1 MYSRNR
7 RIGAAMLALVVSL
20 SIAPLLNAA
29 QKQDRDRGRGF
40 REKEPN
46 PVVRV
51 INNLRGIVKKI
62 TGQDEYPVPPLP

>member
-7 RIGAAMLALVVSL
+7 RIGVAMVALVVSL
-20 SIAPLLNAA
+20 SIAPLLSAA
-29 QKQDRDRGRGF
+29 QKRDVDRERGF

-46 PVVRV
+46 PIVRV

-62 TGQDEYPVPPLP
+62 AGHDEYPVPPLP